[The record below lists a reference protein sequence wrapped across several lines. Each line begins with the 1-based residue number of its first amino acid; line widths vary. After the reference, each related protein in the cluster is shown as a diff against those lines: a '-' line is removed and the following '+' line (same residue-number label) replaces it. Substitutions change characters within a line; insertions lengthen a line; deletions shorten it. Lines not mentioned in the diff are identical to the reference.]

1 MKETMKKLVTL
12 FASLLLSITAIAQ
25 TPAPTPPAPPAPY
38 GMPITYEQAKKAMAA
53 AETEAIKNNWNVI
66 ITIVDSGGN
75 MMMMHRM
82 NSVNIASIKIA
93 EGKATSANNFRRP
106 TKALEDVVA
115 AGGVGLRLLSLG
127 VNTLEGG
134 VPIVIDGKIV
144 GGIGVSG
151 VTSAQDAQIARAGA
165 EAAGK

>member
-1 MKETMKKLVTL
+1 MKKLL
-12 FASLLLSITAIAQ
+12 ASLALIALSFSAWAQ
-25 TPAPTPPAPPAPY
+25 TPAPTPPAAIPAY
-38 GMPITYEQAKKAMAA
+38 GMPINYEQAKKAMAA
-53 AETEAIKNNWNVI
+53 AEAEAIKNNWNVI
-66 ITIVDSGGN
+66 ITIVDSGAN
-75 MMMMHRM
+75 MVMMHRM
-82 NSVNIASIKIA
+82 NSVNLASIKIA

-106 TKALEDVVA
+106 TKALQDTVA
-115 AGGVGLRLLSLG
+115 AGGAGLRLLSLG

-151 VTSAQDAQIARAGA
+151 VTSEQDAQIARAGA